1 MTKIVPVEGS
11 EFAVEADGLVKTFG
25 RAHAVD
31 HLSLQVPAGAVYGLL
46 GPNGAGKSTV
56 IRIFATLLRPDA
68 GSARVLGHD
77 VLRES
82 GAVRARIS
90 LTGQFASVD
99 EDLTGRENLLVLA
112 RLLGHTRAR
121 SRVRASELLESFALT
136 DAADRSVRTY
146 SGGMRRRL
154 DIAAS
159 VIVRPD
165 LLFLDEPTTG
175 LDPQSRNQV
184 WEIVRE
190 LVREGTTVL
199 LTTQYLEEADRL
211 AQRIAVI
218 DHGKVI
224 AEGTSG
230 ELKASLGQRR
240 LRVRLDDADRHD
252 DAQHV
257 LSLALGSPVRGE
269 PDPAALTVRLPIGQS
284 GHDIGEQVSRAL
296 ALLSDAGLSVCE
308 IGVEQPS
315 LDDVFLSLTG
325 ARSTSGEGA
334 A

>member
-1 MTKIVPVEGS
+1 MTKIVSGS
-11 EFAVEADGLVKTFG
+11 SGFAVEADRLVKDFG
-25 RAHAVD
+25 QTRAVD
-31 HLSLQVPAGAVYGLL
+31 QLSLQVPAGAVYGLL

-56 IRIFATLLRPDA
+56 IQILATLLRPDA
-68 GSARVLGHD
+68 GRARVLGHD

-112 RLLGHTRAR
+112 RLLGYKRLGSRAR
-121 SRVRASELLESFALT
+121 ANELLESFALA
-136 DAADRSVRTY
+136 DAADRSVKTY

-175 LDPQSRNQV
+175 LDPQSRNHV

-190 LVREGTTVL
+190 LVWAGTTVL

-211 AQRIAVI
+211 AQRIAVV

-230 ELKASLGQRR
+230 ELKASLGRR
-240 LRVRLDDADRHD
+240 LLRVTLDDASKRA
-252 DAQHV
+252 DAQRV

-269 PDPAALTVRLPIGQS
+269 RDPAALTVSLPIGQS
-284 GHDIGEQVSRAL
+284 DHDIAEQVSRAL
-296 ALLSDAGLSVCE
+296 ALLSGAGLSLCE

-325 ARSTSGEGA
+325 TLSTTGGA
-334 A
+334 AA